1 MSDLNVLCALK
12 NSKVNLCWW
21 YKNKK
26 MFKFSMGL
34 ARALKASL
42 NAPVLAASIIVSGS
56 SFHSCPINVSLPSVL
71 RCVIIMECPTWVWDN
86 ICSTHYWPQRT
97 KQVEQQSQGKVQLKN
112 DGLLLF
118 TTSQMSSFIATICA
132 ILFINTFSIN
142 LEIASCPPRMI
153 TVFWRPFNLFSWGVH
168 YAVFVM
174 KGKLQV
180 PLNNEEEEYEEKP
193 THNSSSS

>member
-1 MSDLNVLCALK
+1 
-12 NSKVNLCWW
+12 
-21 YKNKK
+21 
-26 MFKFSMGL
+26 MGL

-56 SFHSCPINVSLPSVL
+56 SFHSCPINGSRPSVL
-71 RCVIIMECPTWVWDN
+71 RCVIIKECPSWVWGN
-86 ICSTHYWPQRT
+86 IYSTHYWPQRT
-97 KQVEQQSQGKVQLKN
+97 KQVEQQSQGKVQLKK

-142 LEIASCPPRMI
+142 LQIASCPPRMI

-168 YAVFVM
+168 DAVFVV
-174 KGKLQV
+174 KDTLQV
-180 PLNNEEEEYEEKP
+180 TLNYKEYEDKP
-193 THNSSSS
+193 THNSRSS

>member
-1 MSDLNVLCALK
+1 
-12 NSKVNLCWW
+12 
-21 YKNKK
+21 
-26 MFKFSMGL
+26 MGL